1 MAVWDGGENHI
12 FGIKYGP
19 FLLGEVDDNA
29 KQHLDE
35 LDLVLHGGEPVG
47 PEGRVDG
54 PVVPGG
60 EEGCAHVVDQVN
72 HFHLDK
78 LGRSGEMKQGRAKEI
93 CNDTQIYGTIKYP
106 VRLFLCFFV

>member
-1 MAVWDGGENHI
+1 MIIESEAVI
-12 FGIKYGP
+12 
-19 FLLGEVDDNA
+19 
-29 KQHLDE
+29 
-35 LDLVLHGGEPVG
+35 
-47 PEGRVDG
+47 PEGRVHG